1 MTKMKNKPEG
11 INNRLDIVEQEISNM
26 ENRIVEIIQ

>member
-1 MTKMKNKPEG
+1 MTKIKNKSEG
-11 INNRLDIVEQEISNM
+11 INSRLDIIEQEISNM